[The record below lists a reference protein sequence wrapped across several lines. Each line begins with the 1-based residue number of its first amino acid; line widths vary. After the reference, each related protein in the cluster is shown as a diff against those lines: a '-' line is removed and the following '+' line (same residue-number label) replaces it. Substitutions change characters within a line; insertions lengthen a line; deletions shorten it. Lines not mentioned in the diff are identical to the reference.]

1 MELWSRILG
10 RSNAHAVNMKSVMK
24 LEKFHAVESLFWS
37 LDYCIGSCPIICHL
51 YWSWMFRF
59 LIESCLYCN
68 SVASFFVPKASQI
81 VAQMILDA
89 ELAPLATWQQ
99 TLAFQLP
106 KKHTI
111 HDGNG
116 GRQRM
121 RQHLGTH
128 RNQPT
133 NLKDI
138 YIYLEPKLGP
148 FVLLE
153 KGLPC
158 FGGLSFKNRGCL
170 GARYIVVHLGVSCNF
185 PPPWHGSQC
194 LGNVLK
200 KGHQLPEAEMY
211 IGPR

>member
-24 LEKFHAVESLFWS
+24 LEEFHAVESLFWS

-51 YWSWMFRF
+51 HWSCIISF
-59 LIESCLYCN
+59 LIDFVVSIRLCCFFFCPE
-68 SVASFFVPKASQI
+68 SVADCSTNDFGRWIGAPSHLAANPSLSTSEKAYHSRWQWREATYEATSWHSSQP
-81 VAQMILDA
+81 ANKS
-89 ELAPLATWQQ
+89 E
-99 TLAFQLP
+99 
-106 KKHTI
+106 
-111 HDGNG
+111 
-116 GRQRM
+116 RY
-121 RQHLGTH
+121 
-128 RNQPT
+128 
-133 NLKDI
+133 I

-158 FGGLSFKNRGCL
+158 FGGVTIKNRDCL

-200 KGHQLPEAEMY
+200 KGTSC
-211 IGPR
+211 PRQKCI